1 MWYLKNNTN
10 ECTYKTDSQ
19 IDKTNC
25 GYQRVGRDKLQ
36 MGDKWI
42 QNAIYK
48 IIRKKDFL
56 CSTGSYL

>member
-1 MWYLKNNTN
+1 MNVYTKQTHRQRRQ
-10 ECTYKTDSQ
+10 T
-19 IDKTNC
+19 